1 MALVLADRVKDTTTT
16 TGTGTVT
23 LSGVAPAGF
32 QDFTVIGNG
41 NTTYYTIAGGSE
53 WEVGIG
59 TYATSGPTLA
69 RTTVLSSS
77 NGGGA
82 VSFSS
87 GTKDVF
93 VTYPSERS
101 VNLNSAA
108 LTSGRVPFVTTDGL
122 LTDAAALTFNGTA
135 LTTPT
140 FAAYR
145 ETTTTNATVTGTFT
159 VDMAV
164 ANIFNLT
171 QTGSTTYTFSNPA
184 AGGTTSNFLIAIK
197 QGGVGSFTA
206 TWPASVKFPN
216 GSTPV
221 LTTAVGK
228 VDIFNFISFDGGTT
242 YFGSLSLANL

>member
-1 MALVLADRVKDTTTT
+1 MPGERIGNSNQYLQISGVVSAPAYSWASDNNTGLYRIGADNIGVAANGAKVLDIST
-16 TGTGTVT
+16 TGLVVTGVIGTPT
-23 LSGVAPAGF
+23 LS
-32 QDFTVIGNG
+32 
-41 NTTYYTIAGGSE
+41 
-53 WEVGIG
+53 
-59 TYATSGPTLA
+59 
-69 RTTVLSSS
+69 
-77 NGGGA
+77 
-82 VSFSS
+82 
-87 GTKDVF
+87 
-93 VTYPSERS
+93 
-101 VNLNSAA
+101 
-108 LTSGRVPFVTTDGL
+108 
-122 LTDAAALTFNGTA
+122 
-135 LTTPT
+135 
-140 FAAYR
+140 AYR
-145 ETTTTNATVTGTFT
+145 ETTTTNAAVTGTFT

-184 AGGTTSNFLIAIK
+184 TSGTTSNFLIAIK